1 MCDDHRAPS
10 HPDRTGL
17 SSPHRPPFSPSPRD
31 LSPGTFFTLS
41 WGRKWKRKALQAEDR
56 KYGNTRD
63 LFWRVELRIL
73 LEALRDTLL
82 SQLRDPLIVPSG
94 VSELLWTSDCM
105 SPVPFSKGECLQWD
119 LSISLFPGGPM
130 GQKAAFSVQW
140 SLDAKELHSYT
151 MKTLPRALESLMTY
165 EWDLGYY
172 CGQRMSKQKGELW
185 LTLVGA
191 IHHWISP
198 LPRQPHLWY

>member
-1 MCDDHRAPS
+1 
-10 HPDRTGL
+10 
-17 SSPHRPPFSPSPRD
+17 
-31 LSPGTFFTLS
+31 
-41 WGRKWKRKALQAEDR
+41 
-56 KYGNTRD
+56 
-63 LFWRVELRIL
+63 
-73 LEALRDTLL
+73 
-82 SQLRDPLIVPSG
+82 
-94 VSELLWTSDCM
+94 
-105 SPVPFSKGECLQWD
+105 
-119 LSISLFPGGPM
+119 M

-191 IHHWISP
+191 IHH
-198 LPRQPHLWY
+198 